1 MRKKKKK
8 GGKKERYYLL
18 SLLSGHSG
26 QITVKMFSV
35 SLIQSD
41 IIQETLNTG
50 LK

>member
-1 MRKKKKK
+1 MRKKKKE
-8 GGKKERYYLL
+8 GGKKEKYCSL

-41 IIQETLNTG
+41 IVQETLNTG